1 MRAAANGKKVMS
13 SVVYSH
19 HCSTVS
25 VNTKPAQK
33 VHTVREK
40 SKDTTMAD
48 RSRSRSRSPEGGP
61 PPTDDP
67 PHDENGDAPP
77 KGDAHPKDAPAG
89 DEGEEVKL
97 YVGNLDYGTY
107 SIST

>member
-1 MRAAANGKKVMS
+1 VRAANVKEVMS
-13 SVVYSH
+13 LVLLPPLYQ
-19 HCSTVS
+19 STQNQHKTS
-25 VNTKPAQK
+25 T
-33 VHTVREK
+33 REK
-40 SKDTTMAD
+40 AKDNTMAD

-61 PPTDDP
+61 PPADDP